1 MKENYRN
8 NGRSHGSRSVW
19 AFTLIELLVVIAIIA
34 ILASMLLPALSK
46 AKDKAQNTMDFNNNK
61 QIMLAVHSYAGDF
74 DDFMPHPSWGGNGS
88 GPDNWAYE
96 TSIMSANAGTVSSL
110 DQLERQL
117 EQQELA
123 FQQGQLG
130 SYLGNNFNVMFCPKD
145 RTESSGSKRDLYW
158 QRAIKVTSYTMNGC
172 VADLSTGPTH
182 RLTNFKPSRILMWE
196 ADELRP
202 FFFNDAGNQPHE
214 GISQRHA
221 SSYNESFGVDVG
233 GGAAV
238 GVMDGSTMFLRYKRY
253 YELAG
258 ANGIQRTVRAPNDLW
273 YAPNRG
279 KFGGAQGPF
288 R

>member
-1 MKENYRN
+1 MKNTHCIVNRPQA
-8 NGRSHGSRSVW
+8 SRRVW

-61 QIMLAVHSYAGDF
+61 QIMLAVHGYAGDNE
-74 DDFMPHPSWGGNGS
+74 DRLPHPSWGGNGS

-96 TSIMSANAGTVSSL
+96 TDIMSANASAVTSL
-110 DQLERQL
+110 AQLESQLERQ
-117 EQQELA
+117 EEA
-123 FQQGQLG
+123 FEQGQLG
-130 SYLGNNFNVMFCPKD
+130 DYLGNNYNVIFCPKD
-145 RTESSGSKRDLYW
+145 RTESSGSKRDLFW
-158 QRAIKVTSYTMNGC
+158 QRAIKITSYTMNGSI
-172 VADLSTGPTH
+172 ADLSTGPTH
-182 RLTNFKPSRILMWE
+182 PLTRFKPSRILLWE

-258 ANGIQRTVRAPNDLW
+258 ANGIQRTIRAPNDLW

-279 KFGGAQGPF
+279 KWGGAAGPL